1 MKRFWEYCFYRYCQ
15 FYLKHPLINFGLTK
29 GYASFGERFVS
40 TQQLLNILFLYFL
53 IFGKIIDVNISNLC
67 FLVGFAIV
75 CVLLGIVNKKKYNKI
90 TYKRLEKK
98 YKFEKNRR
106 LKGWLV
112 VFYWLLSTFLFFAVV
127 FF

>member
-1 MKRFWEYCFYRYCQ
+1 M
-15 FYLKHPLINFGLTK
+15 
-29 GYASFGERFVS
+29 S

-53 IFGKIIDVNISNLC
+53 IFGKIFDVNISNLC
-67 FLVGFAIV
+67 FLVGFSIV
-75 CVLLGIVNKKKYNKI
+75 CVLLGIVNEKKYNKI
-90 TYKRLEKK
+90 TYKRLEEK

-112 VFYWLLSTFLFFAVV
+112 FFYWLLSTFLFFAVV

>member
-1 MKRFWEYCFYRYCQ
+1 MS
-15 FYLKHPLINFGLTK
+15 I
-29 GYASFGERFVS
+29 
-40 TQQLLNILFLYFL
+40 QQLLNILFLYFL
-53 IFGKIIDVNISNLC
+53 IFGKIIDVNVSNLC

-75 CVLLGIVNKKKYNKI
+75 CVLLGIVNKKKYNEI